1 MFYLKKLPISLV
13 LVAMLFATSCKDAE
27 KESEEVETE
36 TDYSANE
43 LPVNT
48 DSEEARQAFDEGLAY
63 FDEGNQRKARAKFD
77 KALEHDPDFV
87 SAQMYRTYT
96 ANSAKD
102 WATNREKF
110 MGMRDKANESE
121 AMMMDMTEASLKS
134 DVDKELEVSKKLVE
148 EYPKSARAMDN
159 LAIYYNNNDQEEKA
173 REHWKKA
180 LELKPEFIP
189 ALASLGTSY
198 LFESPKNKRQA
209 KKYLDRLV
217 ETAPNS
223 TRSHILMGD
232 YYRDQDNLEKA
243 LSSYEKA
250 ASLDPEDD
258 VALAKSG
265 HANSILGNYDEAR
278 KNFEDAREASEFGTN
293 LSGEANTYVY
303 QGDSEGALTFL
314 EEGTKSFDSLD
325 IPESNKNIAKY
336 QAAYTAAHIAM
347 HDGDAKRL
355 EQTVDLMKPISR
367 KLVGE
372 ANSPVVTA
380 NQNAMMNYWDA
391 MVLVSNKNYKE
402 AMNKAKEI
410 KTAVDSI
417 NSPDKLE
424 PYHRAMA
431 VINYHM
437 GDMEKAMEHIDKT
450 DDDYIHDKYWK
461 AKIHEKAG
469 DTDAAMELYEEI
481 SEERFNSVEFALI
494 REEVNQK
501 VGAKSDS

>member
-1 MFYLKKLPISLV
+1 MFYLKKLPISLI

-27 KESEEVETE
+27 KENEEVETE

-48 DSEEARQAFDEGLAY
+48 DSEDARQAFDEGLAY

-77 KALEHDPDFV
+77 EALQHDPDFV

-110 MGMRDKANESE
+110 MGMRDRANESE
-121 AMMMDMTEASLKS
+121 AMMMDMTEAGLKS
-134 DVDKELEVSKKLVE
+134 DLDRELEVSKKLVE
-148 EYPKSARAMDN
+148 KYPKSARAMDN
-159 LAIYYNNNDQEEKA
+159 LAIYYDNNDQEEKA

-180 LELKPEFIP
+180 LELNPEFVP
-189 ALASLGTSY
+189 AISSLGTSY
-198 LFESPKNKRQA
+198 LFDTPKDKAQA
-209 KKYLDRLV
+209 KKYLDMLV
-217 ETAPNS
+217 ETAPKS

-232 YYRDQDNLEKA
+232 YYRDQDNLEQA

-278 KNFEDAREASEFGTN
+278 KNFKDAREASEFGTN
-293 LSGEANTYVY
+293 LSGEANTFVY
-303 QGDSEGALTFL
+303 QGDTKGALTFL
-314 EEGTKSFDSLD
+314 DEGTKSFDSLD
-325 IPESNKNIAKY
+325 IPESNRNIAKY
-336 QAAYTAAHIAM
+336 QAAYTTAHIAM

-355 EQTVDLMKPISR
+355 EQTVSMMKPISK
-367 KLVGE
+367 KLVSE

-380 NQNAMMNYWDA
+380 NQEAIMNYWDA
-391 MVLVSNKNYKE
+391 MVLVSNKNYQE
-402 AMNKAKEI
+402 ALKKAENI

-431 VINYHM
+431 VINYQM
-437 GDMEKAMEHIDKT
+437 GDMEKAMEHIGKT
-450 DDDYIHDKYWK
+450 DEDYIHDKYWK
-461 AKIHEKAG
+461 AKILEKAG
-469 DTDAAMELYEEI
+469 DTEAAMELYEEI

-501 VGAKSDS
+501 VSANSES

>member
-1 MFYLKKLPISLV
+1 MFYFKKLPISLM

-27 KESEEVETE
+27 KENEEVESE
-36 TDYSANE
+36 TDYSSNE

-63 FDEGNQRKARAKFD
+63 FDEGNERKARAKFD
-77 KALEHDPDFV
+77 EALEHDPDFV

-121 AMMMDMTEASLKS
+121 AMMMDMTDAGLKS
-134 DVDKELEVSKKLVE
+134 DVDKELEISKKLVE
-148 EYPKSARAMDN
+148 KYPKSARAMDN
-159 LAIYYNNNDQEEKA
+159 LAIYYDNNDQEEKA

-180 LELKPEFIP
+180 LELNPEFVP
-189 ALASLGTSY
+189 AISSLGTSY
-198 LFESPKNKRQA
+198 LFNTPKDKAEA
-209 KKYLDRLV
+209 KKYLDMLV

-223 TRSHILMGD
+223 ARSHILMGD
-232 YYRDQDNLEKA
+232 YYRDQDNLEQA
-243 LSSYEKA
+243 LASYEKA

-258 VALAKSG
+258 IALAKSG

-278 KNFEDAREASEFGTN
+278 KNFKDAREVSEFGTN
-293 LSGEANTYVY
+293 LSGEANTFVY
-303 QGDSEGALTFL
+303 QGDTEGALTFL

-325 IPESNKNIAKY
+325 IPESNRNIAKY
-336 QAAYTAAHIAM
+336 QAAFTAAHIAM

-355 EQTVDLMKPISR
+355 EQTVEMMKPISK
-367 KLVGE
+367 KLVSE
-372 ANSPVVTA
+372 ANSPALKA
-380 NQNAMMNYWDA
+380 NQNAIMNYWDT
-391 MVLVSNKNYKE
+391 MVLVSNKKYQE
-402 AMNKAKEI
+402 AMDKAESI

-431 VINYHM
+431 VISYHM
-437 GDMEKAMEHIDKT
+437 GDMEKAKEHIEKT
-450 DDDYIHDKYWK
+450 DVDYIHDKYWK

-501 VGAKSDS
+501 VDANTES